1 MTMEGDPEPT
11 SALGRDAVKSA
22 SRRGVAINYSTQFVK
37 FGLQFVYEVL
47 LVRLLFPSDFGIYA
61 MARPVLA
68 LGLLLTDLGL
78 SQAVIQR
85 DKITQGQLSI
95 LFWMNMLVTGA
106 MCLLLGLSSDLI
118 ADFYGEP
125 RVALVVIAMS
135 GVMFLNALAVQHRAL
150 LNRKLAFGKLAIIDM
165 VTFIAGA
172 IAALTAAWSG
182 LGVWSIVINQAVIT
196 MLAVILL
203 WIMMPWRPGRSS
215 EGFAGV
221 RSLIGFGAN
230 IALANIANFFSRNI
244 DTVLI
249 GKVWGGESLG
259 FYDRAYKLLLLP
271 TNQVMLPITKVALPL
286 LSRVQN
292 DAGAYRT
299 AYLTML
305 ELVVLIIFPASIF
318 AIVTHT
324 QLIGTVLG
332 SQWLPAAPIFAILAI
347 GAMFAPISH
356 STSWLLIS
364 QGRTRELRNYGL
376 VGSVGFVAAIVAGLP
391 WGAAGVAFG
400 YVLFGVVQG
409 PIVWWLTTRSGP
421 VDGRLLVGALTP
433 YVLASLPVGGLLFL
447 LQAYLPEGW
456 ATLGGLFVLSYLVF
470 LLGLCLHP
478 GSRRTLLLLL
488 REAESLSG
496 GRLKLNWKRSS

>member
-1 MTMEGDPEPT
+1 
-11 SALGRDAVKSA
+11 
-22 SRRGVAINYSTQFVK
+22 
-37 FGLQFVYEVL
+37 
-47 LVRLLFPSDFGIYA
+47 
-61 MARPVLA
+61 
-68 LGLLLTDLGL
+68 
-78 SQAVIQR
+78 
-85 DKITQGQLSI
+85 
-95 LFWMNMLVTGA
+95 
-106 MCLLLGLSSDLI
+106 
-118 ADFYGEP
+118 
-125 RVALVVIAMS
+125 
-135 GVMFLNALAVQHRAL
+135 
-150 LNRKLAFGKLAIIDM
+150 
-165 VTFIAGA
+165 
-172 IAALTAAWSG
+172 
-182 LGVWSIVINQAVIT
+182 
-196 MLAVILL
+196 VILL
-203 WIMMPWRPGRSS
+203 WIMMPWRPGGSS

-364 QGRTRELRNYGL
+364 QGRTHELRNYGL
-376 VGSVGFVAAIVAGLP
+376 VGSIGFVAAIVAGLP

-456 ATLGGLFVLSYLVF
+456 ATLGGLFALSYLVF
-470 LLGLCLHP
+470 FLGLCLHP

-496 GRLKLNWKRSS
+496 GRLKLSWKRSS